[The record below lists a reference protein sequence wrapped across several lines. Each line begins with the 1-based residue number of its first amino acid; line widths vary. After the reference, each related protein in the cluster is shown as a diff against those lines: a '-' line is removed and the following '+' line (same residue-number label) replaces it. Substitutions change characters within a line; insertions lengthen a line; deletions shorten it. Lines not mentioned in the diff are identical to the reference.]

1 MSLATRYGVGG
12 VVVYDMNLV
21 LVGGIHC
28 ADEDEEEDDEEEI
41 LS

>member
-1 MSLATRYGVGG
+1 M
-12 VVVYDMNLV
+12 YDMNLV